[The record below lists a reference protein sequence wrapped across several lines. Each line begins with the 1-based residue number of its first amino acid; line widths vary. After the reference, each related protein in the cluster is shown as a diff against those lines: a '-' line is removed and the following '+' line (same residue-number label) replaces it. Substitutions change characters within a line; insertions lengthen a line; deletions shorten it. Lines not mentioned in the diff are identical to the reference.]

1 MLALEVGWAIGL
13 RYTLGFTR
21 VWPSVFTPAA
31 RVLSVALFGEP
42 SRAGRVAILSLVA
55 LKLATT

>member
-1 MLALEVGWAIGL
+1 
-13 RYTLGFTR
+13 LGFTR

-31 RVLSVALFGEP
+31 SVLSVALFGEP